1 MEEERLESPKD
12 RRWPMGNSRDDMLH
26 DGGGIQERGKRKCL
40 MAQVIEDPK
49 GMRAGR
55 PIRRMLK
62 TIMLIFVLNFIY
74 LICCDDVNYEIAYVI
89 CYFSYLFC
97 VHVI

>member
-12 RRWPMGNSRDDMLH
+12 RRWPVGNIRGDMLP
-26 DGGGIQERGKRKCL
+26 DGGGIKERGKRKCL
-40 MAQVIEDPK
+40 MAQVIEDPE

-55 PIRRMLK
+55 PVRRMLK

-74 LICCDDVNYEIAYVI
+74 LI
-89 CYFSYLFC
+89 
-97 VHVI
+97 